1 MGQSGSAFPFRLGAL
16 IDQSGAP
23 GLRLFDMHQGTHP
36 VSYYCTLVL
45 TVFFSV
51 SFD

>member
-36 VSYYCTLVL
+36 VSY
-45 TVFFSV
+45 
-51 SFD
+51 